1 MFGYDWVMLETARKA
16 ARRIMTPAAR
26 LEGLSLEARS
36 RRVYL
41 PALEPF
47 PRETWPLVSMLPVV
61 DINGALVEALARRAP
76 FRAAPPV
83 AGIFACDPFLR
94 PIDLASALARAGIQQ
109 AVNLPTVQIFDGET
123 AAVLASVGY
132 RAEAEFRLLLRLAE
146 YGIAP
151 IACATTRATAD
162 LALELGFTRIL
173 LHPGLVPPRD
183 PSAWWTSLAGHVA
196 IEGAEP
202 LAWQET
208 DADQGSKP
216 RRLMR
221 L

>member
-1 MFGYDWVMLETARKA
+1 MLETPRTA
-16 ARRIMTPAAR
+16 ARRIMTAAAR
-26 LEGLSLEARS
+26 LEGLSPEARA

-41 PALEPF
+41 PGLAPF
-47 PRETWPLVSMLPVV
+47 PRETWPLVSLLPVV
-61 DINGALVEALARRAP
+61 DINGALVEALAQRAP

-94 PIDLASALARAGIQQ
+94 PVDLASALSRAGISQ

-123 AAVLASVGY
+123 AAVLGSVGY
-132 RAEAEFRLLLRLAE
+132 RAEAEFRMLLRLAE

-162 LALELGFTRIL
+162 LALALGFTRIL
-173 LHPGLVPPRD
+173 LHPGLVPPAD
-183 PSAWWTSLAGHVA
+183 PAAWWASLAGHVA

-202 LAWQET
+202 LAWQDT
-208 DADQGSKP
+208 DADQVSRP
-216 RRLMR
+216 RRRMR